1 METEMTPIMSASLA
15 LAGVPTGTVSFRVN
29 APPREEEW
37 AIWMRAALSGDAV
50 AYRRFLGSVMP
61 FLRALVHRH
70 VARAGLAVG
79 GTEDVVQE
87 ALLAIHLKRDT
98 RDQSRPISPW
108 ISVIAR
114 NKLID
119 ALRRRKYRADI
130 PIENVIET
138 LRAEE
143 REEGFDGRDLDRL
156 LGKLSSRQRDI
167 VRSISIEGA
176 SARQTAERLNMSEGA
191 VRVALH
197 RALKMLAALY
207 LSDTP

>member
-1 METEMTPIMSASLA
+1 
-15 LAGVPTGTVSFRVN
+15 
-29 APPREEEW
+29 
-37 AIWMRAALSGDAV
+37 MRAAISGDAL
-50 AYRRFLGSVMP
+50 AYRQFLGSVMP
-61 FLRALVHRH
+61 FLRALVHRR

-79 GTEDVVQE
+79 CTEDVVQE
-87 ALLAIHLKRDT
+87 VLLAIHLKRDT